1 MVEARGE
8 VRPEEDRLI
17 RLLRNSLE
25 HLDEA
30 ELTDFEA
37 MSGPTGN
44 RSLTDLPGSYV
55 AEVHLLRPAH
65 IVRN

>member
-1 MVEARGE
+1 M
-8 VRPEEDRLI
+8 

-37 MSGPTGN
+37 MSGH
-44 RSLTDLPGSYV
+44 R
-55 AEVHLLRPAH
+55 E
-65 IVRN
+65 RNCD

>member
-1 MVEARGE
+1 M
-8 VRPEEDRLI
+8 

-44 RSLTDLPGSYV
+44 RSLT
-55 AEVHLLRPAH
+55 PA
-65 IVRN
+65 R